1 MGLPFGQLWCQMSL
15 EWLSSFDDGSSMT
28 DIVKVNGSYMRE
40 REVEKSEKVGER
52 EREREREGG
61 GGCFVWEEE
70 RNTKTGWKDLG
81 WKREK

>member
-1 MGLPFGQLWCQMSL
+1 MGL

-52 EREREREGG
+52 EKNNIIMNKIIFLMKIKVE
-61 GGCFVWEEE
+61 
-70 RNTKTGWKDLG
+70 
-81 WKREK
+81 

>member
-1 MGLPFGQLWCQMSL
+1 MGLPYGQLWCQMGL
-15 EWLSSFDDGSSMT
+15 PWLSSFDDGSSMT

-52 EREREREGG
+52 EGG
-61 GGCFVWEEE
+61 GGGFVWEEE
-70 RNTKTGWKDLG
+70 KNTKTGWKDLG

>member
-1 MGLPFGQLWCQMSL
+1 MSL

-40 REVEKSEKVGER
+40 REVEKSER

-61 GGCFVWEEE
+61 GGCFV
-70 RNTKTGWKDLG
+70 
-81 WKREK
+81 

>member
-1 MGLPFGQLWCQMSL
+1 MSL

-52 EREREREGG
+52 ERERGWRWLLCMRGRKEHKDRMKR
-61 GGCFVWEEE
+61 FRVEE
-70 RNTKTGWKDLG
+70 RKII
-81 WKREK
+81 